1 MRLPQIWAFPALSA
15 VPREVVRPVLIVIL
29 AGVLWL
35 WGWTVWSGTSGMES
49 SIALQQRR
57 LDQLVEVIGQ
67 YRAISGGEGKP
78 VLTEDP
84 IVVVSSLV
92 GTMGLKENLVQI
104 SSMNKGL
111 NVQLGRMYMDK
122 ALDFLLELDKRGLAV
137 ESAEIR
143 AVPDGGSR
151 LLSLTLVVVVAS

>member
-1 MRLPQIWAFPALSA
+1 MRLPQLSALS
-15 VPREVVRPVLIVIL
+15 VFSSLPRETIRPIL
-29 AGVLWL
+29 MALCAGMLWIA
-35 WGWTVWSGTSGMES
+35 GWTVWTGTSGMES
-49 SIALQQRR
+49 SIALQQNR
-57 LDQLVEVIGQ
+57 LDQLVEVIEQ
-67 YRAISGGEGKP
+67 YRALSDVEGRP
-78 VLTEDP
+78 ALTEDP

-122 ALDFLLELDKRGLAV
+122 ALDFLVELDKRGLTV

-143 AVPDGGSR
+143 AVPDGGAR
-151 LLSLTLVVVVAS
+151 LLSLTLVVAVAS

>member
-1 MRLPQIWAFPALSA
+1 MRLPQISALPALSA
-15 VPREVVRPVLIVIL
+15 VPREVFRPALMVLL
-29 AGVLWL
+29 AGALWL
-35 WGWTVWSGTSGMES
+35 GGWTVWSGTSGVES
-49 SIALQQRR
+49 SIALQQSRV
-57 LDQLVEVIGQ
+57 DQLVEVIGQ
-67 YRAISGGEGKP
+67 YRSLSGGEEKP

-122 ALDFLLELDKRGLAV
+122 TLDFLLELDKRGLSV

-143 AVPDGGSR
+143 AVPDGGAR

>member
-1 MRLPQIWAFPALSA
+1 MRLPQIPALSA
-15 VPREVVRPVLIVIL
+15 VPREAIRPALMVLCAAIL
-29 AGVLWL
+29 WIA
-35 WGWTVWSGTSGMES
+35 GWTVWSGTSGMES
-49 SIALQQRR
+49 SISLQQGR
-57 LDQLVEVIGQ
+57 LDQLVDVIGQ
-67 YRAISGGEGKP
+67 YRVLSEIEGRP
-78 VLTEDP
+78 VVTEDP

-122 ALDFLLELDKRGLAV
+122 ALDFLVELDKRGLTV

-151 LLSLTLVVVVAS
+151 LLSLTLVVAVAS